1 MLRFQ
6 YSWENFKRFIFCL
19 TLFKIESKEEIFD
32 SITNKIKI
40 LGYLKSISRLKHYEY
55 LINIYYY
62 EFEIYQLVVS
72 NIDNYIN
79 ILDERVT
86 TLSRVRKIIESEKA
100 NILDQNLKVNRENKL
115 INSKYNWTLFLNLNE
130 ENFYSIVK
138 NNQLDNYSI
147 LIRTSIIDD
156 VYFDETVLDFELKL
170 LIEIL
175 KLDGSINGNEIV
187 DAIINEIDDKVN
199 PLIIKEKIRFEITN
213 ALLFYLVYFNALKII

>member
-1 MLRFQ
+1 L
-6 YSWENFKRFIFCL
+6 I
-19 TLFKIESKEEIFD
+19 I
-32 SITNKIKI
+32 
-40 LGYLKSISRLKHYEY
+40 Y

-175 KLDGSINGNEIV
+175 KIDGSINGNEIV